1 MDIKEYIQNANAFQI
16 GEMVELIDEKISRDY
31 PELGEKLIANLK
43 CTHATIRRT
52 ANQLYYRCEKI
63 REAIDGFEETLTSLD
78 D

>member
-43 CTHATIRRT
+43 CTHRTIRRT
-52 ANQLYYRCEKI
+52 VNQLYYRHEKI
-63 REAIDGFEETLTSLD
+63 REAIEEFSETLISLD